1 MDMECEGG
9 SDEEESSNQYYH
21 SEGTAAI
28 SRESEPSLFAMV
40 VDLLEEG
47 LQNAQVIKELLRR
60 HAVTRSVSWLE
71 KFKRKHCL
79 SKKRPE
85 FTLLEQSNNWIVDV
99 KECVYKGYKAA
110 ELQYHLK
117 VKWGVTIG
125 RTRLWKILKMHG
137 ISLTDAWI
145 PDNVVEQLIATETA
159 NKPGIGYRGM
169 TDIIRLRYNV
179 KIARRRIHASMKQ
192 ANPQLSA
199 SRLGNVMFRRVYG
212 SRGVNAVWHF
222 DGYDKLSRFGF
233 GIHCCT
239 DGLSRKYMWW
249 YVGSTNRLSVRVAGH
264 YVKAV
269 EQAGWRP
276 DITRTD
282 FGSENVVVATI
293 QGYYSDFLGLTHDG
307 HIYGTSKRNTRIEGG
322 WRILSRDNLKFWKT

>member
-1 MDMECEGG
+1 
-9 SDEEESSNQYYH
+9 
-21 SEGTAAI
+21 
-28 SRESEPSLFAMV
+28 
-40 VDLLEEG
+40 
-47 LQNAQVIKELLRR
+47 
-60 HAVTRSVSWLE
+60 
-71 KFKRKHCL
+71 
-79 SKKRPE
+79 
-85 FTLLEQSNNWIVDV
+85 
-99 KECVYKGYKAA
+99 
-110 ELQYHLK
+110 
-117 VKWGVTIG
+117 
-125 RTRLWKILKMHG
+125 
-137 ISLTDAWI
+137 
-145 PDNVVEQLIATETA
+145 ATESA

-179 KIARRRIHASMKQ
+179 KVARQRIHASLKQ

-249 YVGSTNRLSVRVAGH
+249 YIGSTNRLSVRVAGY

-269 EQAGWRP
+269 ERAGWRP

-293 QGYYSDFLGLTHDG
+293 QGYYSDLLGLTHDG

-322 WRILSRDNLKFWKT
+322 WRILSRDNLKYWKTLFEMMEIHHAYQFNTLDFYHVKVAQFVFGDFIKEELNDWCIRWNSHLLR